1 MNKNKKNQN
10 AYIAD
15 EVKVVIGHDKKD
27 KKDKPV
33 YAKAD
38 VVTTMTQL
46 TIVYHGKIFGSAGVV
61 RKEDFDYDALLAI
74 AKADMNISI

>member
-15 EVKVVIGHDKKD
+15 EVKVVIDNDKKG
-27 KKDKPV
+27 KPV

-38 VVTTMTQL
+38 IVTTMTQL
-46 TIVYHGKIFGSAGVV
+46 TIVYHGKVFGSAGVV

>member
-1 MNKNKKNQN
+1 MNKKNQN
-10 AYIAD
+10 VYIVD
-15 EVKVVIGHDKKD
+15 EVKVVIGYNQKG
-27 KKDKPV
+27 KPV

-46 TIVYHGKIFGSAGVV
+46 TIVYNGKVFGSAGVV

-74 AKADMNISI
+74 AKADVNISI

>member
-10 AYIAD
+10 AYVERD
-15 EVKVVIGHDKKD
+15 VKVVIGRDKKGQPMYD
-27 KKDKPV
+27 W
-33 YAKAD
+33 AD

-61 RKEDFDYDALLAI
+61 RKEDFDYDALLTI
-74 AKADMNISI
+74 AKADMKIDV

>member
-1 MNKNKKNQN
+1 MNKSKKNQN

-15 EVKVVIGHDKKD
+15 EVKVVIGHDQKG
-27 KKDKPV
+27 KPV

-46 TIVYHGKIFGSAGVV
+46 TIVYHDKVFGSAGVV

-74 AKADMNISI
+74 AKADVNISI

>member
-15 EVKVVIGHDKKD
+15 VVKFRIGYDKKGKPIYD
-27 KKDKPV
+27 KA
-33 YAKAD
+33 Y

-46 TIVYHGKIFGSAGVV
+46 TIMYHGKVLGNAGVV
-61 RKEDFDYDALLAI
+61 RKEDFDYDALLAT
-74 AKADMNISI
+74 AKADIKIDV